1 MVAVSPTPRES
12 STSSS
17 VMAMVGAVRS
27 SAEIQLPLASSAA
40 VKISLAP
47 ALVKVVLSM
56 SVCTAKLPVMMELP
70 LLSALMLVGVSWPN
84 LLPNCLT
91 HCVLPLLSSLTTN
104 ASNDGIIG
112 FPAVGKLSMLTPP
125 TMAGPL
131 NRPNP
136 MELPSLSVA
145 KLLTVKSR
153 DMSRSAVPV
162 KCLPQR

>member
-1 MVAVSPTPRES
+1 MKLEEASERVKVMVAVSPTPRELS
-12 STSSS
+12 PSSS

-56 SVCTAKLPVMMELP
+56 SVCTANVPVMMELP
-70 LLSALMLVGVSWPN
+70 LLSALMLVGASWPN

-104 ASNDGIIG
+104 ASNDGLNG
-112 FPAVGKLSMLTPP
+112 FLAVGKLSMLTPP

-131 NRPNP
+131 N
-136 MELPSLSVA
+136 
-145 KLLTVKSR
+145 
-153 DMSRSAVPV
+153 
-162 KCLPQR
+162 